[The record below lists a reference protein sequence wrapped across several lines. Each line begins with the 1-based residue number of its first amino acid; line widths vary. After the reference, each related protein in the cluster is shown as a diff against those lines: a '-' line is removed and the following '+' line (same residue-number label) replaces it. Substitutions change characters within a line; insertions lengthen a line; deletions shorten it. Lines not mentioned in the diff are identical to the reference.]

1 MKELPVVFLSRRTDQ
16 PLYESWRKFLRRP
29 ILDVNEF
36 DRGWFPSEE
45 VGVVV
50 SHDAYR
56 RETHDI
62 FVRLT
67 ERRIPTL
74 ILADGILEYRN
85 SWEQEHRSPAG
96 IFNPVLGHKLACI
109 GPSQC
114 RFVESWGNA
123 GKCENVGM
131 PRLDD
136 FNVPPPPLKEPPS
149 ILVCSARK
157 PWFSEA
163 DKKLV
168 VQSMQELQETA
179 SDLEK
184 KGVCKF
190 VWRLTDDLQNILGY
204 GSRDQVPLVQD
215 MAEAHAV
222 ISTPSTIVIEA
233 MKTDRPVAVMDYTNS
248 PPYVQSAWS
257 FNHKGMISQVIAD
270 LLDPPRAKLGFQQT
284 VLRDCLQI
292 DEPASPR
299 LARLVE
305 RMADEGERCKSSGA
319 PLVLP
324 ERILD

>member
-1 MKELPVVFLSRRTDQ
+1 
-16 PLYESWRKFLRRP
+16 
-29 ILDVNEF
+29 
-36 DRGWFPSEE
+36 
-45 VGVVV
+45 
-50 SHDAYR
+50 
-56 RETHDI
+56 
-62 FVRLT
+62 
-67 ERRIPTL
+67 
-74 ILADGILEYRN
+74 
-85 SWEQEHRSPAG
+85 
-96 IFNPVLGHKLACI
+96 
-109 GPSQC
+109 
-114 RFVESWGNA
+114 
-123 GKCENVGM
+123 M

-270 LLDPPRAKLGFQQT
+270 LLDPPQGQTRFSANGSSRLFANRRAS
-284 VLRDCLQI
+284 
-292 DEPASPR
+292 ESE
-299 LARLVE
+299 ARPFG
-305 RMADEGERCKSSGA
+305 RKNG
-319 PLVLP
+319 
-324 ERILD
+324 